1 MQMEQT
7 FLLFQNQVGTVE
19 YMDIRIL
26 LLNLPLF
33 GKTAKQRRDENS
45 DLKGN
50 IRDYATIEQLIV
62 ILVCMLTSTILLSIE
77 MVFYY
82 KFIGSEYE

>member
-1 MQMEQT
+1 
-7 FLLFQNQVGTVE
+7 
-19 YMDIRIL
+19 MDIRIL

-33 GKTAKQRRDENS
+33 GSTAKQQRDENL
-45 DLKGN
+45 DLKRN

-62 ILVCMLTSTILLSIE
+62 ILVCMLTSTILVSIE